1 VLINETCHNILIS
14 LNFDSGGGTSPI
26 QQPSKCVLAWK
37 SWKCFGVHVTPNRQG
52 HNPAAGSGYSVPD
65 EQIYVDDEPAD
76 LPSGSIEVTFADTD
90 ANYACVPSGGPDVS
104 LISIEMGEIF
114 TICSKWYPGCEN

>member
-1 VLINETCHNILIS
+1 MRLSIIALIGTTVAVAAEPVPYSSLPNAFWRGNHGNVLECMSHQIDKDIITMRE
-14 LNFDSGGGTSPI
+14 
-26 QQPSKCVLAWK
+26 A
-37 SWKCFGVHVTPNRQG
+37 GVE
-52 HNPAAGSGYSVPD
+52 SPD
-65 EQIYVDDEPAD
+65 EQIYVDDEPVD

>member
-1 VLINETCHNILIS
+1 MSHEIDKDIIRLREA
-14 LNFDSGGGTSPI
+14 GI
-26 QQPSKCVLAWK
+26 QS
-37 SWKCFGVHVTPNRQG
+37 
-52 HNPAAGSGYSVPD
+52 PD
-65 EQIYVDDEPAD
+65 ELIYVDDEPAD
-76 LPSGSIEVTFADTD
+76 LPPGSIEVTFADTD

>member
-1 VLINETCHNILIS
+1 MRLSIIALIGTTVAVAAEPVPYSSLPNAFWRGNHGNVLECMSHQIDKDIITMRE
-14 LNFDSGGGTSPI
+14 
-26 QQPSKCVLAWK
+26 A
-37 SWKCFGVHVTPNRQG
+37 GVE
-52 HNPAAGSGYSVPD
+52 SPD

>member
-1 VLINETCHNILIS
+1 MRLSIIALIGTTVAVAAEPVPYSS
-14 LNFDSGGGTSPI
+14 LPNAFWRGNHGN
-26 QQPSKCVLAWK
+26 VLACMSHQIDK
-37 SWKCFGVHVTPNRQG
+37 DIIRLRE
-52 HNPAAGSGYSVPD
+52 AGIQSPD

>member
-1 VLINETCHNILIS
+1 MSHQIDKDIIRLREA
-14 LNFDSGGGTSPI
+14 GI
-26 QQPSKCVLAWK
+26 QS
-37 SWKCFGVHVTPNRQG
+37 
-52 HNPAAGSGYSVPD
+52 PD

-114 TICSKWYPGCEN
+114 TICGKWYPGCEN